1 MKIIK
6 DQTFKEGFHVDRSPV
21 DIQNLENVVVQR
33 VAYTIVPFQEYK
45 KKSTLGRPRQLG
57 QVRLFLVA
65 SHENKETTKRC
76 CC

>member
-45 KKSTLGRPRQLG
+45 KNLLLRDHGS
-57 QVRLFLVA
+57 
-65 SHENKETTKRC
+65 
-76 CC
+76 

>member
-45 KKSTLGRPRQLG
+45 KKIYSW
-57 QVRLFLVA
+57 
-65 SHENKETTKRC
+65 ETTAVRAS
-76 CC
+76 